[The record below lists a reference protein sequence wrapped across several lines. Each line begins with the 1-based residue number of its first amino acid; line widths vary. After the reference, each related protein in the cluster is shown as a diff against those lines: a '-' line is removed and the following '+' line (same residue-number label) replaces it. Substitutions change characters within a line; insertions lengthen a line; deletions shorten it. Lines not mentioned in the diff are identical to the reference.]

1 MKEIKAVVKV
11 EDIIELFEDGE
22 EIVRVEIDKDG
33 WNAVLKNEAAGYEDT
48 IYKFDLEKND
58 FEECED
64 VENYKE
70 WLNDS
75 FRQEIEVEDYTIN
88 IQFA

>member
-1 MKEIKAVVKV
+1 MKKIKAVVKV
-11 EDIIELFEDGE
+11 EDIIDWFEDGE

-33 WNAVLKNEAAGYEDT
+33 WNAVLKSEAAGYEDT
-48 IYKFDLEKND
+48 IYKFDLEKYD
-58 FEECED
+58 FEECENAEEYRD
-64 VENYKE
+64 

-75 FRQEIEVEDYTIN
+75 FRQEIEVEEYTIN